1 MLKTNISE
9 KDTKTA
15 PKKIL
20 CVEDHEDTC
29 ELYRILFS
37 EYDFDFAKSIAEAL
51 SLFKENDYDLCI
63 MDGRLSDGSG
73 ADLCR
78 RMIEIKP
85 DFPVVFIS
93 GLTRESDIAEAK
105 NAGAKEYLVKP
116 CDTDKLQKIVKELIE
131 K

>member
-1 MLKTNISE
+1 M
-9 KDTKTA
+9 
-15 PKKIL
+15 

-29 ELYRILFS
+29 ELYRLLLS
-37 EYDFDFAKSIAEAL
+37 EYEFTFAKSVAKAMKYFKAED
-51 SLFKENDYDLCI
+51 FDLCI

-73 ADLCR
+73 ADLCSQ
-78 RMIEIKP
+78 MIEIKP

-93 GLTRESDIAEAK
+93 GLTRESDIEEAK
-105 NAGAKEYLVKP
+105 NAGAKEYLIKP